1 MAEADNKTD
10 KTLSMTSAF
19 ESMAKGFFATFETL
33 MPFQPESKALG
44 GSKTP
49 GKVIGKE
56 ASTPLGDMSNFFAGI
71 DKSLIDLVN
80 FTKESLG
87 FEKESLESKK
97 EELELNK
104 QIKDIMASGLKMAE
118 KKRLVKKLK
127 EGDTDKKG
135 DKKGEGGVL
144 DTLTEAFSGMGEALG
159 NMSVG
164 EKMGAALLVGGLLI
178 FNNLQDELAFI
189 LTPIVAIMKGL
200 VNFLGVGGTFNLFLA
215 TFLAFKFGIAQKI
228 IMMIAQKMGFTT
240 LGNAFKALRF
250 FLGTTLVNG
259 VKSTYKGG
267 LMNAATKM
275 LGFAFKALRLM
286 MTVSLYPAIMTM
298 VTTLATA
305 LGPILG
311 PIVIIAAIAAG
322 IAAVLFSIKSGIEA
336 FKTSMDQGDSM
347 LLAIGKGILDF
358 AATLYTLPLTLVKN
372 IVAYIAGLLGF
383 DGIKEKLLAF
393 SFKDMIV
400 NAFTGIMSGTIK
412 LLKAIGKGAMAAL
425 AAAFPGG
432 ESPTGAFG
440 RVFKEVMGGGEG
452 KMPEENPDKEKKT
465 GFNRM
470 ETSEVDIDI
479 DGSEAIAK
487 KEQQKELLASTED
500 NKSAQVPTLA
510 TAKAL
515 MTTDLAYSTNTINT
529 ETTVMKEK
537 MKEFNKFQ
545 LEKMKIEKES
555 KSSSPIMSNIHTA
568 GDVYNQKSETNV
580 SGELSTEHTD
590 PTSRMISNAVMV

>member
-10 KTLSMTSAF
+10 KTLSMTSTF
-19 ESMAKGFFATFETL
+19 ESMAKSFFATFETL

-56 ASTPLGDMSNFFAGI
+56 DSTPLGDVSNFFAGI
-71 DKSLIDLVN
+71 DKSLIDLVT
-80 FTKESLG
+80 FAKKSFGLEEKAATKT
-87 FEKESLESKK
+87 
-97 EELELNK
+97 
-104 QIKDIMASGLKMAE
+104 
-118 KKRLVKKLK
+118 KLK
-127 EGDTDKKG
+127 SGDTDKKG

-228 IMMIAQKMGFTT
+228 TMMIAQKMGFTT
-240 LGNAFKALRF
+240 LSAAFKTMRL
-250 FLGTTLVNG
+250 FLGTTLPA
-259 VKSTYKGG
+259 KIAATYKGG
-267 LMNAATKM
+267 LMGAATKM
-275 LGFAFKALRLM
+275 LSFAFKALRLM
-286 MTVSLYPAIMTM
+286 MTASLYPAIMTM
-298 VTTLATA
+298 VTTLAA
-305 LGPILG
+305 AMGPILG

-322 IAAVLFSIKSGIEA
+322 IAAVLFSVKSGFEA
-336 FKTSMDQGDSM
+336 FKTSLDQGDSM
-347 LLAIGKGILDF
+347 IVAIGVGILDF
-358 AATLYTLPLTLVKN
+358 MATLATLPITLVKN
-372 IVAYIAGLLGF
+372 IVGYIAGLLGF
-383 DGIKEKLLAF
+383 DGIKEKLLEF

-440 RVFKEVMGGGEG
+440 RVFKEVMAGGEG
-452 KMPEENPDKEKKT
+452 TMPEENPDKEKKT

-515 MTTDLAYSTNTINT
+515 MTTDLAFSTNTIST

-537 MKEFNKFQ
+537 MKEFFKFQ
-545 LEKMKIEKES
+545 LEKMRIEKES
-555 KSSSPIMSNIHTA
+555 KSSAPIMVNSNTQ
-568 GDVYNQKSETNV
+568 GDVYNQKSETNI
-580 SGELSTEHTD
+580 SGELTTEHTD

>member
-1 MAEADNKTD
+1 MAEADNKKD

-56 ASTPLGDMSNFFAGI
+56 DSTPLGDVSNFFAGI
-71 DKSLIDLVN
+71 DKSLIDLVT
-80 FTKESLG
+80 FAKKSFGLE
-87 FEKESLESKK
+87 EKAADKK
-97 EELELNK
+97 N
-104 QIKDIMASGLKMAE
+104 
-118 KKRLVKKLK
+118 LK
-127 EGDTDKKG
+127 EGDTDKPI
-135 DKKGEGGVL
+135 KKEEGGSVL

-178 FNNLQDELAFI
+178 FNNLQDELSFI

-228 IMMIAQKMGFTT
+228 TMMIAKKMGFTT
-240 LGNAFKALRF
+240 LGNAFKALRL
-250 FLGTTLVNG
+250 FLGTTLPTKVAA
-259 VKSTYKGG
+259 TYKGG
-267 LMNAATKM
+267 LMNAATKL
-275 LGFAFKALRLM
+275 LGGAFKLLRLM
-286 MTVSLYPAIMTM
+286 MTATLYPAIIGM
-298 VTTLATA
+298 VTTLAA
-305 LGPILG
+305 AMGPILG

-322 IAAVLFSIKSGIEA
+322 IGAVLFSIKSGIEA
-336 FKTSMDQGDSM
+336 FKTSLDQGDSM
-347 LLAIGKGILDF
+347 LVAIGKGILDF
-358 AATLYTLPLTLVKN
+358 AVTLATLPITLVKN
-372 IVAYIAGLLGF
+372 IVGYIAGLLGF

-452 KMPEENPDKEKKT
+452 TMPEENPDKEKKT

-470 ETSEVDIDI
+470 ETSEVDVDI

-515 MTTDLAYSTNTINT
+515 MTTDLAYSTNTIST
-529 ETTVMKEK
+529 ESTVMKEK
-537 MKEFNKFQ
+537 MKEFFKFQ
-545 LEKMKIEKES
+545 LEKMRIEKES
-555 KSSSPIMSNIHTA
+555 KSSAPIMVNSNTQ

-580 SGELSTEHTD
+580 QGELSTEHTD

>member
-1 MAEADNKTD
+1 MAEADNKKD

-56 ASTPLGDMSNFFAGI
+56 DSTPLGDVSNFFAGI
-71 DKSLIDLVN
+71 DKSLIDLVT
-80 FTKESLG
+80 FAKKSFGLE
-87 FEKESLESKK
+87 EKSAQQKNLDKQNTDPIGPMPQSTGSKVLE
-97 EELELNK
+97 
-104 QIKDIMASGLKMAE
+104 
-118 KKRLVKKLK
+118 
-127 EGDTDKKG
+127 
-135 DKKGEGGVL
+135 
-144 DTLTEAFSGMGEALG
+144 TLTEAFSGMGEAMG

-178 FNNLQDELAFI
+178 FNNLQDELSFI

-228 IMMIAQKMGFTT
+228 TMMIAKKMGFTT
-240 LGNAFKALRF
+240 LGNAFKALRL
-250 FLGTTLVNG
+250 FLGTTLPTKVAA
-259 VKSTYKGG
+259 TYKGG
-267 LMNAATKM
+267 LMNAATKL
-275 LGFAFKALRLM
+275 LGGAFKLLRLM
-286 MTVSLYPAIMTM
+286 MTASLYPAIIGM
-298 VTTLATA
+298 VSTLAA
-305 LGPILG
+305 AMGPILG

-322 IAAVLFSIKSGIEA
+322 IGAVLFSIKSGIEA
-336 FKTSMDQGDSM
+336 FKTSLDQGDSM
-347 LLAIGKGILDF
+347 LVAIGKGILDF
-358 AATLYTLPLTLVKN
+358 AVTLATLPITLVKN
-372 IVAYIAGLLGF
+372 IVGYIAGLLGF

-440 RVFKEVMGGGEG
+440 RVFKEVMAGGEG
-452 KMPEENPDKEKKT
+452 TMPEENPDKEKKT

-487 KEQQKELLASTED
+487 KEQQKALLASTED

-515 MTTDLAYSTNTINT
+515 MTTDLAYSTNTIST
-529 ETTVMKEK
+529 ESTTMKEK
-537 MKEFNKFQ
+537 MKEFFKFQ
-545 LEKMKIEKES
+545 LEKMRIEKES
-555 KSSSPIMSNIHTA
+555 KSSTPIMSNIHTA
-568 GDVYNQKSETNV
+568 GDVYNQKSETNI

-590 PTSRMISNAVMV
+590 PTSRMIHQAY

>member
-1 MAEADNKTD
+1 MAEADNKKD

-56 ASTPLGDMSNFFAGI
+56 DSTPLGDVSNFFAGI
-71 DKSLIDLVN
+71 DKSLIDLVT
-80 FTKESLG
+80 FAKKSFGLE
-87 FEKESLESKK
+87 EK
-97 EELELNK
+97 
-104 QIKDIMASGLKMAE
+104 AA
-118 KKRLVKKLK
+118 VKSKLK
-127 EGDTDKKG
+127 AGDTDKKG
-135 DKKGEGGVL
+135 GEKDKGSSVL

-228 IMMIAQKMGFTT
+228 TMMIAKKMGFTT
-240 LGNAFKALRF
+240 LGNAFKALRLF
-250 FLGTTLVNG
+250 MGTTLVNG
-259 VKSTYKGG
+259 VKSTYKAGPMA
-267 LMNAATKM
+267 LATKM

-286 MTVSLYPAIMTM
+286 MTATLYPAIIGM
-298 VTTLATA
+298 VSTLAA
-305 LGPILG
+305 AMGPILG
-311 PIVIIAAIAAG
+311 PIIVIAAIAAG
-322 IAAVLFSIKSGIEA
+322 IGAVLFSIKSGIEA
-336 FKTSMDQGDSM
+336 FKTSLDQGDSM
-347 LLAIGKGILDF
+347 LVAIGKGILDF
-358 AATLYTLPLTLVKN
+358 AVTLATLPITLVKN
-372 IVAYIAGLLGF
+372 IVGYIAGLLGF
-383 DGIKEKLLAF
+383 DGIKESLDNF

-400 NAFTGIMSGTIK
+400 DAFTGLMSGTIK

-440 RVFKEVMGGGEG
+440 RVYKEVMAGGEG
-452 KMPEENPDKEKKT
+452 TMPAENPDKEKKT

-470 ETSEVDIDI
+470 DTSEIDVDI

-487 KEQQKELLASTED
+487 TERQKALLASTED
-500 NKSAQVPTLA
+500 NKNAQVPTLA
-510 TAKAL
+510 TAKSL
-515 MTTDLAYSTNTINT
+515 MTGDSVYNVSNTFNNETNI
-529 ETTVMKEK
+529 MKEK
-537 MKEFNKFQ
+537 IKELLKFQ
-545 LEKMKIEKES
+545 LEKLQIEKDG
-555 KSSSPIMSNIHTA
+555 KSNAPIMVNSNTQ

-580 SGELSTEHTD
+580 QGELSTEHTD

>member
-10 KTLSMTSAF
+10 KTLSMTSTF
-19 ESMAKGFFATFETL
+19 ESMAKSFFATFETL

-56 ASTPLGDMSNFFAGI
+56 DSTPLGDVSNFFAGI
-71 DKSLIDLVN
+71 DKSLIDLVT
-80 FTKESLG
+80 FAKKSFGLE
-87 FEKESLESKK
+87 EKADK
-97 EELELNK
+97 NK
-104 QIKDIMASGLKMAE
+104 NLK
-118 KKRLVKKLK
+118 R
-127 EGDTDKKG
+127 GDTDFVGPREQSTGSK
-135 DKKGEGGVL
+135 VL
-144 DTLTEAFSGMGEALG
+144 ETLTEAFSGMGEAMG

-228 IMMIAQKMGFTT
+228 TMMIAKKMGFTT

-259 VKSTYKGG
+259 VKNTYKGG

-286 MTVSLYPAIMTM
+286 MTASLYPAIMTM
-298 VTTLATA
+298 VTTLAAT

-311 PIVIIAAIAAG
+311 PILIIAAIAAG

-347 LLAIGKGILDF
+347 LVAIGKGILDF
-358 AATLYTLPLTLVKN
+358 AVTLATLPITLVKN
-372 IVAYIAGLLGF
+372 IVGYIAGLLGF
-383 DGIKEKLLAF
+383 DGIKEKLENF

-452 KMPEENPDKEKKT
+452 TMPEENPDKEKKT

-470 ETSEVDIDI
+470 DTSEVDIDI

-555 KSSSPIMSNIHTA
+555 KSSSPIMVNSNSA

>member
-1 MAEADNKTD
+1 MAEADNKKD

-49 GKVIGKE
+49 GKAIGKE
-56 ASTPLGDMSNFFAGI
+56 DSTPLGDVSNFFAGI
-71 DKSLIDLVN
+71 DKSLIDLVT
-80 FTKESLG
+80 FAKKSFGLE
-87 FEKESLESKK
+87 EK
-97 EELELNK
+97 
-104 QIKDIMASGLKMAE
+104 AA
-118 KKRLVKKLK
+118 VKSKLK
-127 EGDTDKKG
+127 AGDTDKKG
-135 DKKGEGGVL
+135 GEKDKGSSVL

-178 FNNLQDELAFI
+178 FNNLQDELSFI

-228 IMMIAQKMGFTT
+228 TMMIAKKMGFTT
-240 LGNAFKALRF
+240 LGNAFKALRLF
-250 FLGTTLVNG
+250 MGTTLVNG
-259 VKSTYKGG
+259 VKSTYKAGPMA
-267 LMNAATKM
+267 LATKM

-286 MTVSLYPAIMTM
+286 MTATLYPAIIGM
-298 VTTLATA
+298 VSTLAA
-305 LGPILG
+305 AMGPILG

-322 IAAVLFSIKSGIEA
+322 IGAVLFSIKSGIEA
-336 FKTSMDQGDSM
+336 FKTSLDQGDSM
-347 LLAIGKGILDF
+347 LVAIGKGILDF
-358 AATLYTLPLTLVKN
+358 AVTLATLPITLVKN
-372 IVAYIAGLLGF
+372 IVGYIAGLLGF
-383 DGIKEKLLAF
+383 DGIKESLDNF

-400 NAFTGIMSGTIK
+400 DAFTGLMSGTIK

-440 RVFKEVMGGGEG
+440 RVYKEVMAGGEG
-452 KMPEENPDKEKKT
+452 TMPAENPDKEKKT

-470 ETSEVDIDI
+470 DTSEIDVDI

-487 KEQQKELLASTED
+487 TERQKALLASTED
-500 NKSAQVPTLA
+500 NKNAQVPTLA
-510 TAKAL
+510 TAKSL
-515 MTTDLAYSTNTINT
+515 MTGDSVYNVSNTFNNETNI
-529 ETTVMKEK
+529 MKEK
-537 MKEFNKFQ
+537 IKELLKFQ
-545 LEKMKIEKES
+545 LEKLQIEKDG
-555 KSSSPIMSNIHTA
+555 KSNAPIMVNSNTQ
-568 GDVYNQKSETNV
+568 GDVYNQKSETSI
-580 SGELSTEHTD
+580 SGELTTDHSD